1 MVGANANVCGLKD
14 DKTLRTLTEVV
25 YLCALWLVCLGHV
38 IAKE

>member
-25 YLCALWLVCLGHV
+25 
-38 IAKE
+38 